1 MGSRRSVRLFVA
13 VALTALAF
21 SATNAWG
28 LVQEPGD
35 AVAASF
41 DLTALQ
47 PIVQVAC
54 PYPDLFDGLRVELK
68 GTETD
73 QSNPPHPELTGA
85 LHATLI
91 TYLSYSQ
98 LNVVGNF
105 NATLNGPGGQV
116 LYVGSGP
123 FSGLINEQGHVVG
136 RGLLSATLFENGV
149 PTDKRLVANFTFDE
163 DLGFYG
169 VTGDFGISSDQPS
182 FAVETVGTCG
192 S

>member
-13 VALTALAF
+13 AGLAALAL
-21 SATNAWG
+21 SATTAWA

-35 AVAASF
+35 SVAATF

-54 PYPDLFDGLRVELK
+54 PFPDLFDGLRVELK

-73 QSNPPHPELTGA
+73 QSNPPHPELTGI
-85 LHATLI
+85 LTGTLI

-98 LNVVGNF
+98 PNVVGNF
-105 NATLNGPGGQV
+105 NATLKDAGGKT

-123 FSGLINEQGHVVG
+123 FAGVINKQGHVVG
-136 RGLLSATLFENGV
+136 RGLLSASLFENGV
-149 PTDKRLVANFTFDE
+149 RTDKRLVANFSFDE

-169 VTGDFGISSDQPS
+169 VTGSFGLSSGDVS
-182 FAVETVGTCG
+182 YAVETVGTCG
-192 S
+192 E